1 MSEPLTSNCEDIPDE
16 EISLESIAPNS
27 ADGASVVVVVVVV
40 GVKMDPKNIPVAM
53 PNGRAIKSNC
63 RSCFSILDRLFVKNK
78 VSSVKIRYH
87 KIKIVLVLLFNCF
100 NINFLILY
108 PLLLHNVPT
117 LFDLGK
123 ECTDWMKITKS
134 NTKQEL
140 LLHESTTPLIS
151 FIAILCIL

>member
-1 MSEPLTSNCEDIPDE
+1 MTYLDDVSEPLTSNGEDIPDE

-27 ADGASVVVVVVVV
+27 AEGASVVVVVVVV

-63 RSCFSILDRLFVKNK
+63 RPCFSILDELFIKDEI
-78 VSSVKIRYH
+78 SSIKRKYH
-87 KIKIVLVLLFNCF
+87 KIKIGALQVISIWILLV
-100 NINFLILY
+100 IY

-123 ECTDWMKITKS
+123 DRTDWTENRKS
-134 NTKQEL
+134 NTKHKL
-140 LLHESTTPLIS
+140 LLHESI
-151 FIAILCIL
+151 